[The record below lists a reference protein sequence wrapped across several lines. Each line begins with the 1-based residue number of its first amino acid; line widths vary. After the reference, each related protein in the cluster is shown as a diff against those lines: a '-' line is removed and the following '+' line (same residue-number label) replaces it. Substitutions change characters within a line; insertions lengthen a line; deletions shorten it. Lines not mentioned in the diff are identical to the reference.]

1 MNSDYDISFNSVFNC
16 LLVIGTAIDF
26 CIADAI
32 PHILAC
38 TSVGVVSQRAVCR
51 WWGAH
56 ASCLLD
62 QYRVIY
68 KQFFPNN
75 Y

>member
-1 MNSDYDISFNSVFNC
+1 MTHDYDNSFNSVFNY
-16 LLVIGTAIDF
+16 LLVIGTIINS

-32 PHILAC
+32 TRGLVCAYVIAR
-38 TSVGVVSQRAVCR
+38 GSQRAVYR
-51 WWGAH
+51 WVGAYVH
-56 ASCLLD
+56 

-68 KQFFPNN
+68 KQFLPNN